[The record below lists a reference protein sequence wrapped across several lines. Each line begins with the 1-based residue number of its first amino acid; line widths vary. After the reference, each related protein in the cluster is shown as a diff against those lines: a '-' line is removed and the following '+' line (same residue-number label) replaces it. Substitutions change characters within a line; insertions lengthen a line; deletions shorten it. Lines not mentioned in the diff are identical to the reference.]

1 MARVY
6 SKSLLKASTQAEL
19 EDSSS
24 LGVLWRDMKETGV
37 AQAKA
42 QESFAA
48 TCMEIAQALE
58 AQIVEVKKQ
67 KTLLHEKW
75 TKMLADV
82 KKKTLAHEKANKEYL
97 ESVKQAETVR
107 ACQRL
112 GSHKARG
119 CGATIR

>member
-1 MARVY
+1 
-6 SKSLLKASTQAEL
+6 
-19 EDSSS
+19 
-24 LGVLWRDMKETGV
+24 
-37 AQAKA
+37 
-42 QESFAA
+42 
-48 TCMEIAQALE
+48 MEIAQALE

-107 ACQRL
+107 AWQRL
-112 GSHKARG
+112 RSHKARG
-119 CGATIR
+119 CKAGIR